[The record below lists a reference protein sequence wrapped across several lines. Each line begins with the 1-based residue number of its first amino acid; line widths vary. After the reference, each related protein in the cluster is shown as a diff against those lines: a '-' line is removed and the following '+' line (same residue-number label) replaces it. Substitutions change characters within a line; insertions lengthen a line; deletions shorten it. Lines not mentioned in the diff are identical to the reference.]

1 MLLYSL
7 DRLVCTTSLKVGHYF
22 HILNLTYMTRADW
35 YGLFNAT
42 YQSTCG
48 AVTDVRTRR
57 TTNNIR

>member
-1 MLLYSL
+1 
-7 DRLVCTTSLKVGHYF
+7 
-22 HILNLTYMTRADW
+22 MTRADW

-42 YQSTCG
+42 YQSACG